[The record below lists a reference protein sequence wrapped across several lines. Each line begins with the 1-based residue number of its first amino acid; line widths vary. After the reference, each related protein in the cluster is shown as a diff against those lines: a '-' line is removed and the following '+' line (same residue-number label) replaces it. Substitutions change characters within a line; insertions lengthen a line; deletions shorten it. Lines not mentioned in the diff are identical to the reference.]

1 LEKEKKLMAETKVQR
16 QDVVV
21 ARVLDAPVERAWQA
35 WTDPELVKRWWGPN
49 GFSAPVAKI
58 DFREGGISL
67 VCMRA
72 PRQLGGQDM
81 YSTWVY
87 AKIVP
92 MERIEYIHNLAD
104 QNGNK
109 IDPIKLGLPADF
121 PQDVHN
127 VVTFKAQ
134 GAKTEI
140 TVTEIGWTPGQ
151 MRNLAEL
158 GLGQC
163 LDKMAAIFA

>member
-1 LEKEKKLMAETKVQR
+1 LEKEKKLMAETKVQK

-21 ARVLDAPVERAWQA
+21 TRVLDAPVERAWQA
-35 WTDPELVKRWWGPN
+35 WTDPELVKRWWGPD
-49 GFSAPVAKI
+49 GFTAPVAKI
-58 DFREGGISL
+58 DFRDGGTSL

-81 YSTWVY
+81 YSTWAY

-92 MERIEYIHNLAD
+92 MERIEFIHNLAD

-109 IDPIKLGLPADF
+109 IDPLKLGLPADF
-121 PQDVHN
+121 PQDVRH

-140 TVTEIGWTPGQ
+140 AVTEIGWTPGQ

>member
-1 LEKEKKLMAETKVQR
+1 MSEANAEK

-21 ARVLDAPVERAWQA
+21 SRVLDAPVERAWQA

-49 GFSAPVAKI
+49 CFSAPVARI
-58 DFREGGISL
+58 DFREGGTSL
-67 VCMRA
+67 VSMRA
-72 PRQLGGQDM
+72 PRQLGGQDT
-81 YSTWVY
+81 YSTWAY

-92 MERIEYIHNLAD
+92 LERIEYILNLAD
-104 QNGNK
+104 KDGHK
-109 IDPIKLGLPADF
+109 EDPVKLGMPADF
-121 PQDVHN
+121 PQDVRH

-140 TVTEIGWTPGQ
+140 TVIEYGWTRGH
-151 MRNLAEL
+151 MRNLAEM